1 MKTYACGK
9 CGNRMEC
16 QCFTGQL
23 PCRECGTEMHILD
36 GIVRGGGVM
45 AIWLDGREVWSGT
58 GLEAVE
64 LLADHLQFG
73 GVQQVEADR
82 IVRALASL
90 YLPTSSGLELIG
102 LLKAAVMHVTKYP
115 KT

>member
-1 MKTYACGK
+1 MKTYACPG
-9 CGNRMEC
+9 CGDRVQTECEIDCRACNRAM
-16 QCFTGQL
+16 
-23 PCRECGTEMHILD
+23 IVLD

-45 AIWLDGREVWSGT
+45 AIWRDGREVWSGT

-73 GVQQVEADR
+73 GEQAAEADR
-82 IVRALASL
+82 IVREFSAFEGDGFAFLQFV
-90 YLPTSSGLELIG
+90 IG
-102 LLKAAVMHVTKYP
+102 LRAEACEYVAKYP